1 MVSKSPTGW
10 MTLEPQVVE
19 QPVHVNLGLSAEY
32 RYTRILSFWI
42 KVDNVSWN
50 RYYEWAY
57 YPSQMF
63 NFMAGFSYSL

>member
-1 MVSKSPTGW
+1 
-10 MTLEPQVVE
+10 MTPDSRVIE

-32 RYTRILSFWI
+32 RYTRILSFWV

-50 RYYEWAY
+50 RYYEWAF

-63 NFMAGFSYSL
+63 NIMAGFSYSL